1 MKKTVY
7 SILLC
12 AVLVLAMLLVLP
24 NNAAAA
30 TEQETGNAIL
40 TEVLKQDG
48 TFPETLP
55 SGQSTYNAYC
65 YVCKANKDWVPM
77 GTTRPELTNGGHYYL
92 PVDRVYT
99 SQIFQIDGSTGSD
112 GEPVKNICLHTN
124 GKVLTD
130 TSYRIARI
138 TTGCTFNIMGG
149 GIIKCNT
156 NGTRGILYS
165 AGGTV
170 NVYGT
175 TMESTATTAADIGN
189 AVLAQYSST
198 CKANFWGCTLTAD
211 KAVSPAFL
219 TNGTV
224 KLYNC
229 TVNGTVQT
237 GDYAGQNGSKASLL
251 LADTSVSDGVKWAKG
266 TLTVSGS
273 TKING
278 AGLELPEGKTID
290 PSQLTTG
297 ASIAIATKGTFTAS
311 GMGSYASYFTT
322 VSNNCMI
329 SADEAG
335 ALRCWPTGAALVK
348 ADGTEASPDDV
359 LTQWATGEYAY
370 IKLYGDESFELNE
383 QNIVIDLGGFDLTV
397 TGNGK
402 ISAFDSANDTY
413 RSEACGTILYSGDI
427 AFTQVVEAPNG
438 NRYVAVQ
445 EGNRVTSHRLDM
457 KLTAVSLRTTVAG
470 LYYKATYNCDAVL
483 EKKVQSYGVI
493 ASLNNMPGAD
503 FANDGNDI
511 NRYST
516 IRGSFH
522 SGVVATSGSV
532 FGIMK
537 ESKMPLVNEKHA
549 KMPIYANA
557 YIDLGNG
564 PIVADTVNPG
574 KKVGDEGFTGVAMSL
589 YDVMRELDKRYTGY
603 NIATRLQ
610 LDAFY
615 QQWKPLGMF
624 WEHENI
630 GQSTDSTGVVDNS
643 DIELKFDEGTT
654 NAECPVCKKKVTWT
668 ALSDETTTHNLK
680 GHYYLT
686 KDLTYTG
693 TATAFVYNGTSQST
707 LCLHLNG
714 HNLTATK
721 TLAFFGSSG
730 KANIMGNG
738 EVSGANRGTGAAVQ
752 LNNGAANN
760 GIFIYGGTW
769 KKASSVPATTAV
781 LGIHSN
787 GGLMKVYE
795 GATIEATDGLAIKA
809 LKPTS
814 AKNAALGV
822 YGATINGGVTIL
834 GGDPVKGYTSNA
846 EFVDC
851 TINGD
856 VNVAENTDVYL
867 AGELK
872 IQSVTLAKKVLLN
885 AQILSQGSSIGITN
899 DGIFTQENESVKNFV
914 GYFHGMDPAAKITV
928 RGNALHCGPDYTGDL
943 QFTEGTNNA
952 VCPVCR
958 EEVTW
963 TPVDGSAVINNTAR
977 VEQHYYLT
985 NDVVFNSETAVS
997 SFLTPGHGDFNVCF
1011 HLNGHDFTGNTRFVF
1026 GGTSV
1031 TNVMGS
1037 GTVTGSRNDA
1047 YAYGST
1053 IQINTSG
1060 AAGAVNLY
1068 GGTWTQAENCTNADD
1083 YVIYIGDNGG
1093 TVNVHEGATVKAN
1106 SNGKAVYVG
1115 KCALRNSAF
1124 GVYSGNV
1131 IGEVK
1136 AVGADQAKGF
1146 ASTVTVDNGCIEGTL
1161 DINGVNTV
1169 TVAKGAKIGLL
1180 DMEATSL
1187 IDMVELTLDTNITVA
1202 NTGMFTNAHEDAA
1215 VYADYFHP
1223 YNEVDRIVVRD
1234 SALQCKT
1241 DFTAKLYPDADG
1253 NAYCPVCR
1261 VSVQW
1266 TAVSSADEKVTFT
1279 DGGHYYLTKDLTYSG
1294 SEYGFLVAGDSGT
1307 VTCLHLNGNDVTATA
1322 TKAIYGGSGKLNVMG
1337 SGVVSG
1343 YCVDKYAGAAVH
1355 TNNTVATNG
1364 INLYG
1369 GTYKKYNNSENAAV
1383 IAAYD
1388 NGGTINLYDG
1398 ATVQNSTGVSI
1409 YLGKAEKRNAQLGIY
1424 GATVTGGTIMVSGAK
1439 TETYTSTIILEDA
1452 LILGTVDVAVNNA
1465 VSISRATQ
1473 ISKLNLAE
1481 GVIVDF
1487 TELRDGTDIAVSA
1500 TGDFSNKMALAE
1512 DWLDYITCADQ
1523 GDWVV
1528 VRYGKFH
1535 QTEKPVMI
1543 PAADADKTALDTA
1556 YAGTT
1561 VRYGEMHNH
1570 TNDGPT
1576 DKNYGSGADG
1586 KFSYQEWMAKM
1597 DELHMDFATIVN
1609 HSMSIHMYEENFET
1623 FREDYFIGGSEPGTR
1638 ITDYAFQNSMHY
1650 NMLFGDPKDL
1660 ETLVYKW
1667 EDKFKPRVGQDGY
1680 DYGIRFANPAWTKEE
1695 FTQLAKDVYECGGLL
1710 VHVHPRASHAY
1721 IMSDDPLDYYF
1732 ADYTGFE
1739 ISTGCSGTMAQEYN
1753 EESYQIWVDLLE
1765 LGKKVWATCG
1775 SDYHRIA
1782 DTSALTTMYTVRD
1795 HRDDYFANM
1804 RVGNYAPGWVGIRM
1818 NIGGSVMGSE
1828 TDFTGKRLQFSVG
1841 DIYAYEVKDDNNKEP
1856 AFVKGHTYRVELY
1869 DDGGLLMESIIDP
1882 TQMNYFAIDCDVDAK
1897 FYRVVVRDV
1906 TDNERVGVSNPIWN
1920 TAE

>member
-1 MKKTVY
+1 MKKTIC
-7 SILLC
+7 SIL
-12 AVLVLAMLLVLP
+12 VSVVLALAILLVLP
-24 NNAAAA
+24 NGANAA
-30 TEQETGNAIL
+30 TEQENGNAIL
-40 TEVLKQDG
+40 AEVLKQDG
-48 TFPETLP
+48 TFPESLDEGKTTYTAKCHVCGTDKEWEPMAFETKPTL
-55 SGQSTYNAYC
+55 
-65 YVCKANKDWVPM
+65 V
-77 GTTRPELTNGGHYYL
+77 NGGHYYL
-92 PVDRVYT
+92 PTDRAYLG
-99 SQIFQIDGSTGSD
+99 QIFAVTDT
-112 GEPVKNICLHTN
+112 VKTVCLHTN

-149 GIIKCNT
+149 GTIKCNT
-156 NGTRGILYS
+156 SGQRGILYS

-175 TMESTATTAADIGN
+175 ALESTATTVAEIGN

-211 KAVSPAFL
+211 KDISPAIL

-229 TVNGTVQT
+229 TVNGTVET
-237 GDYAGQNGSKASLL
+237 GNYAGQDGSKASLL
-251 LADTSVSDGVKWAKG
+251 LADTGVTQGVNWVDGALSVSGK
-266 TLTVSGS
+266 TTVG
-273 TKING
+273 G

-297 ASIAIATKGTFTAS
+297 ASIAIATKGAFTES
-311 GMGSYASYFTT
+311 GMESYADFFKP
-322 VSNNCMI
+322 VGNNCMI
-329 SADEAG
+329 SADETG
-335 ALRCWPTGAALVK
+335 VLRCWPTGAALVK
-348 ADGTEASPDDV
+348 ADGTEVSPDDV
-359 LTQWATGEYAY
+359 LTAWATGDYAY
-370 IKLYGDESFELNE
+370 IKLYGDESLVLNG

-413 RSEACGTILYSGDI
+413 RSEACGTILYNGEI
-427 AFTQVVEAPNG
+427 TFTQVVDAPNG
-438 NRYVAVQ
+438 NRYVVVID
-445 EGNRVTSHRLDM
+445 GNRVTAHRLDM

-483 EKKVQSYGVI
+483 AKKVQAYGVI

-503 FANDGNDI
+503 FANDGTDI

-516 IRGSFH
+516 IRSSFH

-557 YIDLGNG
+557 YIDFGNG

-574 KKVGDEGFTGVAMSL
+574 KKVGDEGFDGVAMSL
-589 YDVMRELDKRYTGY
+589 YDVMLELDKRYSGY
-603 NIATRLQ
+603 NTATRLQ

-624 WEHENI
+624 WEYENI
-630 GQSTDSTGVVDNS
+630 GQSADSTGVVDNS
-643 DIELKFDEGTT
+643 DIELQFDEGTT
-654 NAECPVCKKKVTWT
+654 NAQCPVCKEKVTWSP
-668 ALSDETTTHNLK
+668 LSDETTTHNLK

-693 TATAFVYNGTSQST
+693 TATAFIYNGTSQST

-714 HNLTATK
+714 HDLTATK
-721 TLAFFGSSG
+721 TLVFFGSSG
-730 KANIMGNG
+730 RANIMGNG

-769 KKASSVPATTAV
+769 KKDSTVPATTAV

-787 GGLMKVYE
+787 GGLLRVYA
-795 GATIEATDGLAIKA
+795 GATIDAPVGLAIKA
-809 LKPTS
+809 MKPTS
-814 AKNAALGV
+814 AKNAELGV
-822 YGATINGGVTIL
+822 YGATLNGGVQIL
-834 GGDPVKGYTSNA
+834 GGDPVKGYTSDV
-846 EFVDC
+846 ELVDC
-851 TINGD
+851 AINGD

-872 IQSVTLAKKVLLN
+872 IQSVTLAKKVFLN
-885 AQILSQGSSIGITN
+885 AQVLSTGTSIGITN
-899 DGIFTQENESVKNFV
+899 DGIFTQQNESVKNYV

-928 RGNALHCGPDYTGDL
+928 RDNALYCGPDYTGKL

-1136 AVGADQAKGF
+1136 AVGADPEKGF
-1146 ASTVTVDNGCIEGTL
+1146 ASTVTVDNGSIDGTL

-1169 TVAKGAKIGLL
+1169 TVAKGVKIGLL

-1261 VSVQW
+1261 ISVQW

-1279 DGGHYYLTKDLTYSG
+1279 NGGHYYLTKDLTYSG
-1294 SEYGFLVAGDSGT
+1294 TEYGFLVAGGSGT

-1343 YCVDKYAGAAVH
+1343 YCVDKNAGAAVH

-1409 YLGKAEKRNAQLGIY
+1409 YLGKAEMRNTQLGIY
-1424 GATVTGGTIMVSGAK
+1424 GATVTGGTITVSGAK

-1500 TGDFSNKMALAE
+1500 TGDFSTKLDLAE
-1512 DWLDYITCADQ
+1512 TWLDYFTCADEGQ
-1523 GDWVV
+1523 WNV
-1528 VRYGKFH
+1528 VRFGKFH
-1535 QTEKPVMI
+1535 QTDKPVMA
-1543 PAADADKTALDTA
+1543 PAAEADVTVLDNA
-1556 YAGTT
+1556 YAGTE

-1576 DKNYGSGADG
+1576 DKTYGSGADG
-1586 KFSYQEWMAKM
+1586 KFSYEEWIAKM
-1597 DELHMDFATIVN
+1597 DEFHMSFATIVN
-1609 HSMSIHMYEENFET
+1609 HSMSLHMYQDQFEY
-1623 FREDYFIGGSEPGTR
+1623 FRPDYFVGGTEPGTR
-1638 ITDYAFQNSMHY
+1638 ITTYDFQNNMHY
-1650 NMLFGDPKDL
+1650 NMIFDDPANL
-1660 ETLVYKW
+1660 EAVVYKW
-1667 EDKFKPRVGQDGY
+1667 ENKFKPRVGKDGY
-1680 DYGIRFANPAWTKEE
+1680 DLGIRFANPDWTKEE
-1695 FTQLAKDVYECGGLL
+1695 FTQLAKDVYEYGGLL
-1710 VHVHPRASHAY
+1710 VHVHPRANHNY
-1721 IMSDDPLDYYF
+1721 IVSDDPLDYYF

-1739 ISTGCSGTMAQEYN
+1739 ISTGEMGTMASKYN
-1753 EESYQIWVDLLE
+1753 EEAYQVWVDLLE
-1765 LGKKVWATCG
+1765 LGKKVWATSG
-1775 SDYHRIA
+1775 SDYHRIT
-1782 DTSALTTMYTVRD
+1782 DTSALTTMYTVNRD
-1795 HRDDYFANM
+1795 RTEYFANM
-1804 RVGNYAPGWVGIRM
+1804 YTGNFAPGWVGIRM
-1818 NIGGSVMGSE
+1818 NIGDTVMGGE

-1841 DIYAYEVKDDNNKEP
+1841 DIYAYEVKDDNNKQP
-1856 AFVKGHTYRVELY
+1856 AYVKGHTYRVELY
-1869 DDGGLLMESIIDP
+1869 DDGGLLMETTIDP
-1882 TQMNYFAIDCDVDAK
+1882 TQTSYFAIDCDEDAM

-1920 TAE
+1920 VTE